1 MPQLR
6 RSVAAHNARI
16 NKLIQNYR
24 IMAKDND
31 NETRTALD
39 EINESLTGLEQKV
52 QNSQRTIMWVI
63 LAIGVVVCAILIWI
77 YAIRRPGMAA
87 ADNAVGQA
95 DITLSTGNDS
105 TALEQ
110 YRQVADN
117 YGYFA
122 GNRAALNAAILL
134 YKDGKYEE
142 AAKYLDKYD
151 ATESVIGAAAK
162 SLQGDCYVNLD
173 KLGEALGCYDKAI
186 KISDENPLYTPYFMM
201 KKATVLREQ
210 KNYSAEAAVY
220 REIIKDYPMYG
231 AQNGIE
237 MEKYLKRAELQ
248 AEAGK

>member
-117 YGYFA
+117 YGYSA

-173 KLGEALGCYDKAI
+173 KLARH
-186 KISDENPLYTPYFMM
+186 SD
-201 KKATVLREQ
+201 ATTR
-210 KNYSAEAAVY
+210 
-220 REIIKDYPMYG
+220 P
-231 AQNGIE
+231 
-237 MEKYLKRAELQ
+237 
-248 AEAGK
+248 

>member
-1 MPQLR
+1 
-6 RSVAAHNARI
+6 
-16 NKLIQNYR
+16 
-24 IMAKDND
+24 
-31 NETRTALD
+31 
-39 EINESLTGLEQKV
+39 
-52 QNSQRTIMWVI
+52 
-63 LAIGVVVCAILIWI
+63 
-77 YAIRRPGMAA
+77 MAA

-117 YGYFA
+117 YGYSS

-134 YKDGKYEE
+134 YKDGKYDE
-142 AAKYLDKYD
+142 AAEYLGKYD

-162 SLQGDCYVNLD
+162 SLEGDCYVNLD
-173 KLGEALGCYDKAI
+173 KLGEALGCYDEAI
-186 KISDENPLYTPYFMM
+186 DLSDENPLYTPYFMM
-201 KKATVLREQ
+201 KKATVMREQ
-210 KNYSAEAAVY
+210 KDYSGEAAMY
-220 REIIKDYPMYG
+220 RAIIKDYPQYG